1 MRPHVNYLSLMLQLI
16 VMQRYIKFK
25 MIEPT
30 AVLLSIPSF
39 DVNLWTQAS
48 SGPVCEAAG
57 R

>member
-39 DVNLWTQAS
+39 DVDLWTQAS
-48 SGPVCEAAG
+48 SGP
-57 R
+57 RM